1 MILSELITYL
11 DNIATFNPDAL
22 DFEVIKSADEGLEFP
37 AIEQIPVLGVFDAEN
52 DNFIPFQALENKNEQ
67 CNTICL

>member
-1 MILSELITYL
+1 MILKELITYL

-22 DFEVIKSADEGLEFP
+22 EFEVIKSSDEGLNFP
-37 AIEQIPVLGVFDAEN
+37 AIEQIPVLGIFNAEK
-52 DNFIPFQALENKNEQ
+52 DNFIPFEALEGKKEP